1 MHKLKQTAKPFA
13 KFFMEI
19 MKDTRGEISF
29 GTKKTAEEEKEIHT
43 KKIGKMNFT
52 VEAHYKKNA
61 GCDLV
66 EKFRRLI
73 KI

>member
-1 MHKLKQTAKPFA
+1 
-13 KFFMEI
+13 MEV
-19 MKDTRGEISF
+19 MSDTRGEVSF
-29 GTKKTAEEEKEIHT
+29 GSKKTVEEDKDIHI

-52 VEAHYKKNA
+52 VESHYKKNA

-66 EKFRRLI
+66 EKFHRLI